1 MKYQLVFASC
11 VIAGSALASSGWA
24 QDSPSTARPAP
35 GTSSLAHAVEKA
47 WQRAVVAR
55 EAHGQRQRAEAE
67 QSVASSLWA
76 APPSVELSHR
86 TDRWQDNAGRRESEV
101 ALAWPLWL
109 PGQRSARGAAAEAGV
124 ALADVVGDAAR
135 LRLAGDVR
143 EAAWAMV
150 THQRDLEQADAAVR
164 SLQALADDVDR
175 RVKAGDLARADAL
188 AARAE
193 LLGATA
199 YQAELRQRQVA
210 AETRWAGLTGT
221 SALESPEEPAP
232 PSEGDLTENHPELR
246 AARQAT
252 EHARKRAELVRT
264 SRLEPPELSLG
275 YRQDEPGRGLPT
287 QGSITIGLRVPFG
300 TDDRNRPLQAAALA
314 ELDVAQTHEERLRE
328 RLIAEAGAARAALQA
343 AQQQLAL
350 EKERTTMLRERADLI
365 ARSFRAGESALPD
378 LLRATSAAAQ
388 ADAALAR
395 QSAALGLARAR
406 LNQSLGILP

>member
-1 MKYQLVFASC
+1 MKYQTVFASC
-11 VIAGSALASSGWA
+11 VIAGCALAFNGWA
-24 QDSPSTARPAP
+24 QDPPTTARPAS
-35 GTSSLAHAVEKA
+35 GASSLAHAVEQA

-55 EAHGQRQRAEAE
+55 ETHGQRQRAEAE

-124 ALADVVGDAAR
+124 ALADVVENAAR
-135 LRLAGDVR
+135 LRLAGEVR
-143 EAAWAMV
+143 EAAWALV
-150 THQRDLEQADAAVR
+150 THQRDLEQADAAVQ

-199 YQAELRQRQVA
+199 HQAELRQRLVA

-221 SALESPEEPAP
+221 GTLPSPEEPPP
-232 PSEGDLTENHPELR
+232 PSAGDFTEKHPELR

-252 EHARKRAELVRT
+252 EHASKRAELVRT

-287 QGSITIGLRVPFG
+287 QGSITLGLRLPFG

-314 ELDVAQTHEERLRE
+314 ELDVARTHEERLRE
-328 RLIAEAGAARAALQA
+328 RLIAEAGAARAGLQA
-343 AQQQLAL
+343 AQQQLDL
-350 EKERTTMLRERADLI
+350 EKGRTAMLRERADLI

-388 ADAALAR
+388 ADAALVR